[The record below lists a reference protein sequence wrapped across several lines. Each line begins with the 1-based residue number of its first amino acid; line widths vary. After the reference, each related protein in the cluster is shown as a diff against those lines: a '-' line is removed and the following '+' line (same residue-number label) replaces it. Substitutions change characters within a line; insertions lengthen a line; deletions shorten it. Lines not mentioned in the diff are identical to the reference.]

1 MDYICGNFWAMSHQ
15 KTTKTTTDIGYK
27 DTIILQDI
35 EKYSIFEEKI
45 LSIFC
50 NNILYVFIIN
60 KNGKTVE
67 DATTLITKIQVNS
80 GFEYAKIRVDD
91 YIYIIDF
98 SCNVSCQGR
107 F

>member
-1 MDYICGNFWAMSHQ
+1 MKCNYICGNFWVARHQ
-15 KTTKTTTDIGYK
+15 DKSTLDIGYK

-35 EKYSIFEEKI
+35 ENYSIFEEKI

-50 NNILYVFIIN
+50 KKNLYVYLIN

-67 DATTLITKIQVNS
+67 DSTTLIHKISIHS
-80 GFEYAKIRVDD
+80 GFECIRIRVDD
-91 YIYIIDF
+91 YIYLIDF
-98 SCNVSCQGR
+98 SCNISCQGR